1 MRWIILSACMLFLNA
16 CVDVKIVSSIDKI
29 TYFNLYNPQSFEN
42 AKTCKKISK
51 LAMFDIYANAPY
63 DNSNI
68 YIFNMQTLQVDT
80 LFAKKWISSPKD
92 MLKMALLLKAQ
103 EQCFELSTPPFGT
116 QKIHKAL
123 KLSLLSLQIL
133 NDKGS
138 YKAQVSVF
146 YEIMDRK
153 THQNKSGMIESLVPL
168 DSINDEYIALG
179 FAKASDEILKQ
190 LLKVLEA
197 YKG

>member
-1 MRWIILSACMLFLNA
+1 MKWIILSVCVMLLNA
-16 CVDVKIVSSIDKI
+16 CVDVKIASSINKI
-29 TYFNLYNPQSFEN
+29 AYFNLYNPQSFDN
-42 AKTCKKISK
+42 TKTCKKTSK

-63 DNSNI
+63 DNTNI
-68 YIFNMQTLQVDT
+68 YIFNTQTLQVDT
-80 LFAKKWISSPKD
+80 IPAKKWISSPKD
-92 MLKMALLLKAQ
+92 MLKMALLLKAK

-116 QKIHKAL
+116 QKISKAL

-138 YKAQVSVF
+138 YEAQVSVF
-146 YEIMDRK
+146 YEIMDMK

-179 FAKASDEILKQ
+179 FAKASNEILKK
-190 LLKVLEA
+190 LLKALWV
-197 YKG
+197 